1 MAEYIYYM
9 TKYNIP
15 TIFLD
20 FDIMISEP
28 KYLFDKLEN
37 ILNEKNISFDE
48 FLNVFQIVSKTCK

>member
-1 MAEYIYYM
+1 M